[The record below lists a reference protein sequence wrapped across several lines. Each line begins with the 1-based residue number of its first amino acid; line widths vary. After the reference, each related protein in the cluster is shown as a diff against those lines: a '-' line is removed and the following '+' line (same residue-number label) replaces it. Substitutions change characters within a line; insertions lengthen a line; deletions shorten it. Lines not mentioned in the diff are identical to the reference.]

1 MTDQSG
7 ITEQVLISLR
17 RIIRAIDLHSRVL
30 VNRYGLTGPQ
40 VAVLRNLND
49 MGTVSVGELAK
60 AASLSAATVTGIV
73 ERLEKHG
80 LVYRNKS
87 DTDKR
92 KVLVSM
98 TAKGEKTLPKTIPPL
113 QEHFTNE
120 FSKLQD
126 WEQTQILSSLQR
138 VVCMMEAPAIQSSPI
153 LSRET
158 PAETAET
165 AAAAESLL
173 AFPVPPEEKHS
184 SDAPEQAT
192 GESSR
197 GEQINIQQL

>member
-1 MTDQSG
+1 MTDQAG

-30 VNRYGLTGPQ
+30 VDRYGLTGPQ
-40 VAVLRNLND
+40 VAVLRALND
-49 MGTVSVGELAK
+49 LGTVSVGELAK

-87 DTDKR
+87 DSDKR
-92 KVLVSM
+92 RVLVSL
-98 TAKGEKTLPKTIPPL
+98 TSKGENTLPKTIPPL

-120 FSKLQD
+120 FNKLED

-138 VVCMMEAPAIQSSPI
+138 VVYMMEAQAIQSSPI

-158 PAETAET
+158 P
-165 AAAAESLL
+165 SDNSQDDGLL
-173 AFPVPPEEKHS
+173 AFPSTKPKNEYPDSTDK
-184 SDAPEQAT
+184 T
-192 GESSR
+192 SR
-197 GEQINIQQL
+197 KKSLN